1 MRAKAYYFYD
11 ASQYRKFGN
20 TSAKTL
26 TLVFGTRMLKG
37 LEKIIARGTV
47 GLLQNSRKRMQ
58 NLELTMMKQ
67 NAKLRN
73 KLDSKQRKRQDES
86 LKKSKLLKNQKKK

>member
-1 MRAKAYYFYD
+1 
-11 ASQYRKFGN
+11 
-20 TSAKTL
+20 
-26 TLVFGTRMLKG
+26 MLKG

-58 NLELTMMKQ
+58 NLELRMMKQ

-86 LKKSKLLKNQKKK
+86 LKKSELLKNQKKK